1 MFRLTK
7 ITLSLV
13 SLGSSASSLPVYD
26 SLSALGLE
34 NGNVELYQADI
45 TEDWKFHSR
54 IQVHNAEV
62 LCLSWKQ
69 NFLATGGRDRFVHV
83 IEIDPTSQ
91 HSPTKTS
98 VPLDIHTSIVTA
110 VHWMKGNKHLK

>member
-1 MFRLTK
+1 MTVFGK
-7 ITLSLV
+7 GEI
-13 SLGSSASSLPVYD
+13 YHE
-26 SLSALGLE
+26 LSALGLE

-110 VHWMKGNKHLK
+110 VHWMKGNFICSSN

>member
-1 MFRLTK
+1 M
-7 ITLSLV
+7 
-13 SLGSSASSLPVYD
+13 
-26 SLSALGLE
+26 E

-110 VHWMKGNKHLK
+110 VHWMKGNLNLQAFEMSFEL